1 MSDRNEFDVEI
12 GRSPIADINFH
23 IYDLRRAFESRD
35 YKKSLEYVQIIS
47 ELFKSVPDNL
57 SKAGLETVLI
67 AKKSWLILND
77 FSIDQTEVKVGAFFL
92 AHPHMKRF
100 DSEFGVHSLRI
111 SHNADALVASWPL
124 SWFAPHPQEPW
135 SYIENLK
142 STLGEGM
149 NLAVESAEPL
159 KSILSLLGPEE
170 FRSEIRQILLL
181 ARNRVI
187 EARKSEIENFE
198 QEKKREEYRV
208 ELEKRR
214 VAEREFQAAQD
225 AKNAAREKLLV
236 VLKRDCI
243 EMFSTNFL
251 DADRHFRSRSEWS
264 DFEED
269 YLDLKR
275 EFISS
280 WLEKNA
286 SGGGRSLPILD
297 NEQLAAIGSVDGN
310 FQVVARAGSGK
321 TTVSVLRAYFLI
333 KHCGIKPR
341 QIMLL
346 AFNRDAALQI
356 RQRLLY
362 LFRPEAQKLFEA
374 TKRGRMSANSKSGKK
389 SVIDIDSDI
398 VGELIESLGVD
409 LPFAMTFHA
418 LAHALVQ
425 PEGQILMDDDQSNE
439 ESQSALFQEI
449 VDEILSHE
457 QKAQDVRE
465 LMTRHFKQDYE
476 KLVNPEYA
484 MSSEELLRW
493 RRSLPHQSIDGR
505 PRKSSGEKLVSDF
518 FFEHNIDYYYE
529 RNAWWDESQGTI
541 YKPDFTILNPT
552 NRNSGL
558 VIEYFGME
566 SKGKYR
572 EQIHEKR
579 KLWQLRKGWTLLEL
593 YPEDIA
599 KGSEHL
605 ENALTPQIQMLGI
618 QVQRLTE
625 EEIWEKIREDA
636 IFQYSRTITKFVT
649 RCRQIGWNS
658 TDLRAKIDSHK
669 ALKNSVESLFL
680 RQAPHIFEMYESKLS
695 KTGNKDFPQVM
706 SEAVTEIN
714 SGSTAFSRS
723 QGNGDLSALRYLFVD
738 EFQDFSYLFDSL
750 LKAIMAQN
758 LNISIFC
765 VGDDWQ
771 AINGFAG
778 SDLQY
783 FNSFSNETP
792 NSSQLYISTNYRS
805 DANIVGF
812 GNGIMNGLG
821 KKAVASREHVNR
833 PLICYLDNLALN
845 ASEIAKHGNDVIT
858 PALLR
863 LINSQLLLDRKIV
876 LLSRTTTIP
885 YYMETSES
893 TRTSKQLDSFLKH
906 LQSHFPDD
914 IAKNISIRTSHKYKG
929 RERDAVIIID
939 ANVRRYPLVHR
950 NWIFNRI
957 FGIEV
962 ETLFDDDR
970 RLFYVA
976 ATRAVDQLFV
986 LCESRE
992 ERTPYILPSEK
1003 FYDDLDWN
1011 RFNPPSSLVQRVL
1024 VQVQDIKMGSTHA
1037 IKELLKADNFKWSA
1051 QGKYWHKS
1059 FLTEAFSMESLRNR
1073 NWSNFQTNERE
1084 ICFRLTV
1091 HSESHN
1097 IVAQFDVIDGEWK

>member
-1 MSDRNEFDVEI
+1 MNIE
-12 GRSPIADINFH
+12 RSPIAEVNFY
-23 IYDLRRAFESRD
+23 IYDVRRSFQSGD
-35 YKKSLEYVQIIS
+35 YTKSLEYVDFIS
-47 ELFKSVPDNL
+47 DRLKFVGDSSP
-57 SKAGLETVLI
+57 KAGFEAVVI
-67 AKKSWLILND
+67 AKKSWWILEN
-77 FSIDQTEVKVGAFFL
+77 FSITQAEFQIARFF
-92 AHPHMKRF
+92 AKHPHMEKF
-100 DSEFGVHSLRI
+100 NSELGVDALKI
-111 SHNADALVASWPL
+111 SHKADALVANWPL
-124 SWFAPHPQEPW
+124 AWFAPHPGEPW
-135 SYIENLK
+135 AHIENIK
-142 STLGEGM
+142 NTLGKGM
-149 NLAVESAEPL
+149 NLPLESHEPL
-159 KSILSLLGPEE
+159 ESILSILGTDD
-170 FRSEIRQILLL
+170 FRTHIRQILLL

-187 EARKSEIENFE
+187 EAKKIEIENFE
-198 QEKKREEYRV
+198 QDKKREEIRV
-208 ELEKRR
+208 EIEKARI
-214 VAEREFQAAQD
+214 AEKKLREAQD
-225 AKNAAREKLLV
+225 AINAAREELLLG
-236 VLKRDCI
+236 LKRDCFD
-243 EMFSTNFL
+243 MFNTNFPE
-251 DADRHFRSRSEWS
+251 ADQHFRSKSEWS
-264 DFEED
+264 DFEEE
-269 YLDLKR
+269 YLNYKC
-275 EFISS
+275 EFLSD
-280 WLEKNA
+280 WLATNA
-286 SGGGRSLPILD
+286 STGDRSLPVLD
-297 NEQLAAIGSVDGN
+297 NEQLQAIGSVNGN

-362 LFRPEAQKLFEA
+362 LFRPEAKKLFEA
-374 TKRGRMSANSKSGKK
+374 KKRGRMSADSKSGKK
-389 SVIDIDSDI
+389 SIIDINSEI
-398 VGELIESLGVD
+398 VRDLIESLGVD

-425 PEGQILMDDDQSNE
+425 PEGQILMDDIHSNE

-449 VDEILSHE
+449 VDEIFSHE

-465 LMTRHFKQDYE
+465 LMMRHFKQDYE
-476 KLVNPEYA
+476 KIANPEYG
-484 MSSEELLRW
+484 MSGEDLLHW
-493 RRSLPHQSIDGR
+493 RRSLPHQSIDGK
-505 PRKSSGEKLVSDF
+505 PRKSSGEKIISDF
-518 FFEHNIDYYYE
+518 FFEHNIEYFYE
-529 RNAWWDESQGTI
+529 RNAWWDKSQETV

-552 NRNSGL
+552 IRNSGL

-566 SKGKYR
+566 SVGKYR
-572 EQIHEKR
+572 EQIYEKR
-579 KLWQLRKGWTLLEL
+579 KLWQHRKGWTLLEL

-605 ENALTPQIQMLGI
+605 ESIITPQLQTLGI
-618 QVQRLTE
+618 PVKKLTD

-636 IFQYSRTITKFVT
+636 IFQYTRSLTQFVT
-649 RCRQIGWNS
+649 RCRQIGWDS
-658 TDLRAKIDSHK
+658 TDLKAKIDAHQ

-680 RQAPHIFEMYESKLS
+680 HQAPHIFKMYESKLS
-695 KTGNKDFPQVM
+695 KAGDKDFPQIM
-706 SEAVTEIN
+706 SEAVIRIN
-714 SGSTAFSRS
+714 SGLTAFSRS
-723 QGNGDLSALRYLFVD
+723 LGNGDLSALRYLFVD
-738 EFQDFSYLFDSL
+738 EFQDFSFLFDSL

-758 LNISIFC
+758 STISIFC

-783 FNSFSNETP
+783 FNDFIDEVP
-792 NSSQLYISTNYRS
+792 NSSQLHMSTNYRS

-812 GNGIMNGLG
+812 GNGIMTGLG
-821 KKAVASREHVNR
+821 KKAIPSKAQVNR
-833 PLICYLDNLALN
+833 PLIGYLENLVLDG
-845 ASEIAKHGNDVIT
+845 SEIAQHGNDVIT

-885 YYMETSES
+885 YYTETSES
-893 TRTSKQLDSFLKH
+893 ARAAKQLDSFLKH

-914 IAKNISIRTSHKYKG
+914 IANDISIRTSHKYKG

-962 ETLFDDDR
+962 DTLFDDDR

-992 ERTPYILPSEK
+992 RRTPYILPSEK

-1024 VQVQDIKMGSTHA
+1024 VQVEDIKRGSTHA
-1037 IKELLKADNFKWSA
+1037 MKELLKADNFKWSA

-1059 FLTEAFSMESLRNR
+1059 FLHEAFSIELLKNQT
-1073 NWSNFQTNERE
+1073 WSNFSSTDVSNHVMVTVKDDERGSAE
-1084 ICFRLTV
+1084 FEVLDGKWTTV
-1091 HSESHN
+1091 LDWMD
-1097 IVAQFDVIDGEWK
+1097 Q